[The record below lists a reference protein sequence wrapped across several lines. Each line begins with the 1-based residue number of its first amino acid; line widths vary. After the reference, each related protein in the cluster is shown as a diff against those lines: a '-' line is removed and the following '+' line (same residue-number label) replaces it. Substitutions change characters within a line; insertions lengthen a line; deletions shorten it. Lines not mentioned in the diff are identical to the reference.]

1 MEWSE
6 LILLIV
12 KLIGTIAFAVSGVM
26 VAIEKQLDIF
36 GAMVLGVITALG
48 GGVLRD
54 ILLGINPPLMFKEY
68 LFVAVAFATSFL
80 VFLNEY
86 FMGRTFVRYRNYYLK
101 VINIFDAVGLGV
113 FTVVG
118 VNTAILY
125 GHGDNWFLVVFIGTA
140 TGITGGVLRDVLA
153 GLIPM
158 VLRKQ
163 IYALASICGAVF
175 FYILYDLGINTPLAM
190 FYGAATVMLIRFLA
204 THFEWSLP
212 KVPR

>member
-6 LILLIV
+6 IILLIV
-12 KLIGTIAFAVSGVM
+12 KLVGTIAFAVSGVM

-68 LFVAVAFATSFL
+68 LFVTVAFATSFL

-86 FMGRTFVRYRNYYLK
+86 FMGRTFFRYRNYYLK
-101 VINIFDAVGLGV
+101 IITIFDAIGLGV

-125 GHGDNWFLVVFIGTA
+125 GHGDNWFLVIFIGTA
-140 TGITGGVLRDVLA
+140 TGITGGRAEGCPGRIDSHGSA
-153 GLIPM
+153 
-158 VLRKQ
+158 
-163 IYALASICGAVF
+163 
-175 FYILYDLGINTPLAM
+175 
-190 FYGAATVMLIRFLA
+190 
-204 THFEWSLP
+204 
-212 KVPR
+212 